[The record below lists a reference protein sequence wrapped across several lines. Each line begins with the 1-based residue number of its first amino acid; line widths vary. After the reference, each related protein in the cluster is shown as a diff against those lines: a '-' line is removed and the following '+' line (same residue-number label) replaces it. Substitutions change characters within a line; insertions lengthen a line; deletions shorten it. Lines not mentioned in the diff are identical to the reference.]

1 MAVPAIA
8 SATAIPIPVPEHPSV
23 LLAIPDANLLQ
34 HGQYRLQGRFQY
46 FTSTQPGAADTAF
59 GDTAN
64 PDAAK
69 QAQNMYYNSELAFG
83 IENRAEVGAL
93 RMAGEFGGGTDA
105 DEVGILEGNP

>member
-1 MAVPAIA
+1 MAAAGPRAA
-8 SATAIPIPVPEHPSV
+8 SRVSLFPFPEHPSV

-64 PDAAK
+64 SMPP
-69 QAQNMYYNSELAFG
+69 
-83 IENRAEVGAL
+83 NR
-93 RMAGEFGGGTDA
+93 RRT
-105 DEVGILEGNP
+105 